1 MQSEIEARWTS
12 VDPVKVRAMVQKH
25 GGKKVHDRLLMKR
38 YVYVNKRPGQTDLL
52 RVRTEHNKITM
63 TYKHISEQAR
73 FGVKELE
80 FHVDDFDKAN
90 EFIRVLSQFGVKFSY
105 ITYQESYREKYVIDG
120 CEFTIDEWPLL
131 DPMVEIECKDEATV
145 FRIAKLIGLDPAK
158 AHTQGTVA
166 DTYKALGVQL
176 ELVETLSFEKV
187 PELQKKFNLGPATRL
202 SGPSRAVGRKKKAS
216 RPSKKTVKKASR
228 RKGSRAK

>member
-12 VDPVKVRAMVQKH
+12 VAPVKVRAMVLKN

-38 YVYVNKRPGQTDLL
+38 YVYVNKRLGQTDLL

-145 FRIAKLIGLDPAK
+145 FRVAKLIGLDPAK
-158 AHTQGTVA
+158 AHTRGTVA

-187 PELQKKFNLGPATRL
+187 PELQKKFGLGK
-202 SGPSRAVGRKKKAS
+202 KKKAS
-216 RPSKKTVKKASR
+216 RASKKTVKKASR